1 MCSATCI
8 LTRVY
13 SALCFLGISF
23 FFFSGGI
30 LGISLDCLNTKVSLK
45 MSVVWFLA
53 FSTKWYDI
61 NLTLLQNNV
70 NALIDMKLEKHKNLR
85 EESAF
90 YWREISDG
98 TLKFDRRES
107 EV

>member
-1 MCSATCI
+1 MLLFYIYIYIYINSGLI
-8 LTRVY
+8 WFHGELT
-13 SALCFLGISF
+13 AE
-23 FFFSGGI
+23 
-30 LGISLDCLNTKVSLK
+30 
-45 MSVVWFLA
+45 
-53 FSTKWYDI
+53 
-61 NLTLLQNNV
+61 LLVMQSNV

-85 EESAF
+85 EECRF